1 VRALQIVDGGL
12 FSRDPSVTAQ
22 LRRTLAE
29 TLAAGDIDVVAVPAL
44 PVGSALLA
52 TLEAAGRTQRMIVP
66 WARRRLTLPPSF
78 DAFLASRTRKIRS
91 GIRYDAKKL
100 LSTYGDELELTVLRE
115 PGDHDRFTHD
125 LDAVAR
131 SAYQRA
137 VGGGFVD
144 DPEQRDLA
152 RVGLDHGWLRAYV
165 LSVAGA
171 PAAYWLVAT
180 YNGTLLLKTTGYDPA
195 YARDRV
201 GIYLLMRVIEDAC
214 ADPTLNILDFG
225 PGDAA
230 YKRHFSSESL
240 EERNALVY
248 APTLRGLR
256 INATRTGLLG
266 AGLVAHRVLEA
277 SGMTDRLRKLWR
289 ARRRESAA

>member
-1 VRALQIVDGGL
+1 
-12 FSRDPSVTAQ
+12 
-22 LRRTLAE
+22 
-29 TLAAGDIDVVAVPAL
+29 
-44 PVGSALLA
+44 
-52 TLEAAGRTQRMIVP
+52 
-66 WARRRLTLPPSF
+66 
-78 DAFLASRTRKIRS
+78 
-91 GIRYDAKKL
+91 
-100 LSTYGDELELTVLRE
+100 
-115 PGDHDRFTHD
+115 
-125 LDAVAR
+125 
-131 SAYQRA
+131 
-137 VGGGFVD
+137 
-144 DPEQRDLA
+144 
-152 RVGLDHGWLRAYV
+152 LRAYV

-225 PGDAA
+225 PGDAS
-230 YKRHFSSESL
+230 YKRHFSSESF

-248 APTLRGLR
+248 APTLRALR